1 MNENSKKG
9 AIGEG
14 KSLEE
19 GGLIQQDTRGGIE
32 HTRENNTNTKDG
44 GIDYVRK
51 IDKNEF
57 KESYKD
63 YIKSLKKEG
72 RKKWVQKLMW

>member
-1 MNENSKKG
+1 MNKNTQKG

-32 HTRENNTNTKDG
+32 HTRKNNTNTRDNRE
-44 GIDYVRK
+44 DWTRE

-57 KESYKD
+57 KGSYKD
-63 YIKSLKKEG
+63 YNKSLKKEG
-72 RKKWVQKLMW
+72 GNKWVQKL

>member
-14 KSLEE
+14 KSLEI
-19 GGLIQQDTRGGIE
+19 GGLMQQYTEGAIE
-32 HTRENNTNTKDG
+32 HTREKNTNTKDG
-44 GIDYVRK
+44 GIDYVRE

-57 KESYKD
+57 KGSYKD
-63 YIKSLKKEG
+63 YNKSLKKEG
-72 RKKWVQKLMW
+72 GNK